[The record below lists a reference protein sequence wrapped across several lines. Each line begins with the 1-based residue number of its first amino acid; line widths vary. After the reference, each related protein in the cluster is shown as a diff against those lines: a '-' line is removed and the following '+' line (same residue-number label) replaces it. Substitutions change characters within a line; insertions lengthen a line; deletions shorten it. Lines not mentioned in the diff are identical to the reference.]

1 MRTHR
6 FKFLSKFRRTGGML
20 LQQQLSSR
28 EGSVENTMVFP
39 SKELEKATEGFS
51 LEMVVGRG
59 EVVKGLCL
67 RECKLTEKNRRS

>member
-1 MRTHR
+1 MQSMGSI
-6 FKFLSKFRRTGGML
+6 LGGAYSKVER
-20 LQQQLSSR
+20 QQQLSSR